1 MGKTIGNNKIGFKDE
16 IFFLSKAWV
25 GGGVKFWM
33 DNHVCLQVNK
43 IKMDKSCSV
52 PD

>member
-1 MGKTIGNNKIGFKDE
+1 MIGNNKIGFKDE
-16 IFFLSKAWV
+16 KNCLSKARV

-33 DNHVCLQVNK
+33 DSHVCLQVNK

>member
-1 MGKTIGNNKIGFKDE
+1 MKKIC
-16 IFFLSKAWV
+16 LSKAWV

-33 DNHVCLQVNK
+33 DSHVCLQVNK

-52 PD
+52 SD